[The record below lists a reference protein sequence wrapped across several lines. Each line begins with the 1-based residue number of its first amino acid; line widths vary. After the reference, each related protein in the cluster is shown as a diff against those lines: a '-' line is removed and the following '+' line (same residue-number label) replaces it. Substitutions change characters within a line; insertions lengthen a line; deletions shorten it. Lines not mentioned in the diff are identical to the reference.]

1 MEIIPFDKRIGFIWF
16 NGEFVEW
23 QNANTHILNH
33 GLHYGSCVF
42 EGLRVY
48 NSEIFKLEEHTARL
62 FYSAKRMGIEI
73 PYSEEKLNSVQKE
86 IIKKMNINYGYIRPV
101 IWRGSE
107 MMAISAQKN
116 KINVAVATWEW
127 PSYFSPEDR
136 LKGISLQTA
145 EWRRPPPN
153 TIPTDTKAAGLYM
166 ICTLS
171 KHAAEKNG
179 FTDALML
186 DYDGKVAEST
196 GSNIFFIF
204 KGEIHTPIPSCFLN
218 GITRQTVISIAKKE
232 NINVVERE
240 IYPDEIKDAEE
251 IFLTGSAVEVTPV
264 GQIDE
269 MKFSVGEI
277 TKRISNLYLATVDSN
292 FKINEVND
300 F

>member
-1 MEIIPFDKRIGFIWF
+1 MEIIPFDKRIGFIWY

-23 QNANTHILNH
+23 QNATTHVLNH

-48 NSEIFKLEEHTARL
+48 GEKIYKLEKHTDRL
-62 FYSAKRMGIEI
+62 FFSAKRMGIEV
-73 PYSEEKLNSVQKE
+73 PYSKDEINSAQEET
-86 IIKKMNINYGYIRPV
+86 IKKMNIKYGYVRPV

-127 PSYFSPEDR
+127 PSYFTKEDR

-145 EWRRPPPN
+145 VWKRPPPDC
-153 TIPTDTKAAGLYM
+153 IPTDTKAAGLYM

-171 KHAAEKNG
+171 KHEAEKNG

-186 DYDGKVAEST
+186 DYKGRVSEST
-196 GSNIFFIF
+196 GSNIFLVIN
-204 KGEIHTPIPSCFLN
+204 GEIHTPVPDCFLN
-218 GITRQTVISIAKKE
+218 GITRQAVIEIAKNEGIKV
-232 NINVVERE
+232 IERD
-240 IYPDEIKDAEE
+240 IYPDEIKNAEE

-264 GQIDE
+264 GKIDNQSFKVGDVTAKILSLY
-269 MKFSVGEI
+269 MKE
-277 TKRISNLYLATVDSN
+277 VDPN
-292 FKINEVND
+292 YKDN
-300 F
+300 

>member
-1 MEIIPFDKRIGFIWF
+1 MEIIPFDKRIGFIWY

-23 QNANTHILNH
+23 QNATTHVLNH

-48 NSEIFKLEEHTARL
+48 GEKIYKLEKHTDRL
-62 FYSAKRMGIEI
+62 FFSAQRMGINV
-73 PYSEEKLNSVQKE
+73 PYSKDE
-86 IIKKMNINYGYIRPV
+86 INDAQEQTIKKMNIKYGYVRPV

-127 PSYFSPEDR
+127 PSYFTKEDR

-145 EWRRPPPN
+145 VWKRPPPDC
-153 TIPTDTKAAGLYM
+153 IPTDTKAAGLYM

-171 KHAAEKNG
+171 KHEAEKNG

-186 DYDGKVAEST
+186 DYKGRVSEST
-196 GSNIFFIF
+196 GSNIFLVIN
-204 KGEIHTPIPSCFLN
+204 GEIHTPIPDCFLN
-218 GITRQTVISIAKKE
+218 GITRQAVIEIAKNE
-232 NINVVERE
+232 GINVIERD
-240 IYPDEIKDAEE
+240 IFPDEIKNANE

-264 GQIDE
+264 GKIDNQI
-269 MKFSVGEI
+269 FNVGEI
-277 TKRISNLYLATVDSN
+277 TTKISNLYMKEVDPN
-292 FKINEVND
+292 YKDNY
-300 F
+300 

>member
-1 MEIIPFDKRIGFIWF
+1 MEIIPFDKRIGFIWY

-23 QNANTHILNH
+23 QNATTHVLNH

-48 NSEIFKLEEHTARL
+48 GEKIYELEKHTDRL
-62 FYSAKRMGIEI
+62 FFSAQRMGIEV
-73 PYSEEKLNSVQKE
+73 PYSKDE
-86 IIKKMNINYGYIRPV
+86 INNAQEATIKKMNIKYGYVRPV

-127 PSYFSPEDR
+127 PSYFTKEDR

-145 EWRRPPPN
+145 VWKRPPPDC
-153 TIPTDTKAAGLYM
+153 IPTDTKAAGLYM

-171 KHAAEKNG
+171 KHEAEKNG

-186 DYDGKVAEST
+186 DYKGRVSEST
-196 GSNIFFIF
+196 GSNIFLVIN
-204 KGEIHTPIPSCFLN
+204 GEIHTPVPDCFLN
-218 GITRQTVISIAKKE
+218 GITRQAVIEIAKNEGIKV
-232 NINVVERE
+232 IERD
-240 IYPDEIKDAEE
+240 IYPDEIKNAEE

-264 GQIDE
+264 GKIDNQTFKVGNITAKISSLY
-269 MKFSVGEI
+269 MKE
-277 TKRISNLYLATVDSN
+277 VDPN
-292 FKINEVND
+292 YKDN
-300 F
+300 

>member
-1 MEIIPFDKRIGFIWF
+1 MEIIPFDKRIGFIWY

-23 QNANTHILNH
+23 QNATTHVLNH

-48 NSEIFKLEEHTARL
+48 GEKIYKLEKHTDRL
-62 FYSAKRMGIEI
+62 FFSAKRMGIEV
-73 PYSEEKLNSVQKE
+73 PYSKDEINSAQVE
-86 IIKKMNINYGYIRPV
+86 TIKKMNIKYGYVRPV

-127 PSYFSPEDR
+127 PSYFTKEDR

-145 EWRRPPPN
+145 VWKRPPPDC
-153 TIPTDTKAAGLYM
+153 IPTDTKAAGLYM

-171 KHAAEKNG
+171 KHEAEKNG

-186 DYDGKVAEST
+186 DYKGRVSEST
-196 GSNIFFIF
+196 GSNIFLVIN
-204 KGEIHTPIPSCFLN
+204 GEIHTPVPDCFLN
-218 GITRQTVISIAKKE
+218 GITRQAVIEIAKNEGMKV
-232 NINVVERE
+232 IERD
-240 IYPDEIKDAEE
+240 IYPDEIKNAEE

-264 GQIDE
+264 GKIDNQTFKVGDITAKISSLY
-269 MKFSVGEI
+269 MKE
-277 TKRISNLYLATVDSN
+277 VDPN
-292 FKINEVND
+292 YKDN
-300 F
+300 